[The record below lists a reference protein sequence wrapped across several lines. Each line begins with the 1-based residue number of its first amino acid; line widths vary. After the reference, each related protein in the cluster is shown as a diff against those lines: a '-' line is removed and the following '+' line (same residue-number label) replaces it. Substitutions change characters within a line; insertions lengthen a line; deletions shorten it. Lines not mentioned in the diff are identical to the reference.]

1 MEPAFY
7 DALNHLKDNIPGL
20 AKSLK
25 FGDGADIASWIN
37 IVEAKLIPRFSSD
50 FPIVAA
56 ICGGGSSGKST
67 LFNALSGERFAPIG
81 GRAGMNRRVLFSVPE
96 TLVEQNRVVAD
107 LVEPFKAD
115 LQPLKHSDELTTPGN
130 PLYVINRSGPNDL
143 VLLDTPDFDTG
154 ARGEYVN
161 RDVTRMALEASD
173 IFIYIFTNSNYNN
186 RDGCSPA
193 SADASVF

>member
-67 LFNALSGERFAPIG
+67 LFNA
-81 GRAGMNRRVLFSVPE
+81 
-96 TLVEQNRVVAD
+96 
-107 LVEPFKAD
+107 
-115 LQPLKHSDELTTPGN
+115 
-130 PLYVINRSGPNDL
+130 
-143 VLLDTPDFDTG
+143 
-154 ARGEYVN
+154 
-161 RDVTRMALEASD
+161 
-173 IFIYIFTNSNYNN
+173 
-186 RDGCSPA
+186 
-193 SADASVF
+193 

>member
-67 LFNALSGERFAPIG
+67 LFNALSGEQFAPIG
-81 GRAGMNRRVLFSVPE
+81 GRAGMNRRVLFSVPA

-107 LVEPFKAD
+107 LVEPFKSD
-115 LQPLKHSDELTTPGN
+115 LQPLKDSNELTTPGN
-130 PLYVINRSGPNDL
+130 PLYVINRSGPKDL

-154 ARGEYVN
+154 ARGEYAN

-173 IFIYIFTNSNYNN
+173 IFIY
-186 RDGCSPA
+186 
-193 SADASVF
+193 